1 VTTPTP
7 LPHTTHHDDCG
18 CLSAR
23 YEARIAAL
31 EAELAEAREHA
42 EAWESEADSANTL
55 GQSWMAHANA
65 MRDALEEVLPGL
77 SFSQQSRFRSL
88 LDDSP
93 AASLAAHDAE
103 VVERCAE
110 LEHYQWMEWA
120 QNVMDTEQGLSADRR
135 ERWSSLMVPYA
146 ELSEEMKDHDRKW
159 ARLALAA
166 QEQGVYAYCAVCGK
180 PVARGECDGNPPH
193 SHSRC
198 ALAAQEVTK

>member
-1 VTTPTP
+1 VSKN
-7 LPHTTHHDDCG
+7 HCTHHDDCG

-65 MRDALEEVLPGL
+65 LRDALERVRNTAWIGGNEGMRSMCQESL
-77 SFSQQSRFRSL
+77 SQT
-88 LDDSP
+88 P
-93 AASLAAHDAE
+93 AASLAALKAE
-103 VVERCAE
+103 VLERARVALNEAKADCE
-110 LEHYQWMEWA
+110 CG
-120 QNVMDTEQGLSADRR
+120 NISALTTDAVIR
-135 ERWSSLMVPYA
+135 
-146 ELSEEMKDHDRKW
+146 
-159 ARLALAA
+159 ALAA

-198 ALAAQEVTK
+198 ALAAQEVKP